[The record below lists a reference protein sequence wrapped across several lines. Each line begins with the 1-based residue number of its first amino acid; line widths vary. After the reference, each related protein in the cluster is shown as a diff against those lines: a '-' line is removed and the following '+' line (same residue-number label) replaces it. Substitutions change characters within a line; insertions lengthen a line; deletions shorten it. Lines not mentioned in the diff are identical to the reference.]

1 MFTLQI
7 HEFAAINGSSCIL
20 GTDLLHIQNLLMTGK
35 LNMKLIRLLCA
46 VSFLISLMAMILYFF
61 YLGHLNNDDL
71 SVVDKLFWYQ
81 DFPVYMILIQFA
93 TGILSLV
100 YAIKLN
106 NKKAYILLTL
116 LIFIFIVFDLFFNN
130 TTQKFNPL

>member
-1 MFTLQI
+1 
-7 HEFAAINGSSCIL
+7 
-20 GTDLLHIQNLLMTGK
+20 MTGK